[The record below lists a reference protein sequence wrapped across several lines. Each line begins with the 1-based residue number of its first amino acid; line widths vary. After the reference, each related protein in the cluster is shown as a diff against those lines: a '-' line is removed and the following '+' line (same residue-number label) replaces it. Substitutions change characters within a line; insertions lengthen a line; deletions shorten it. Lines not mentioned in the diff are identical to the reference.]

1 MIFLPAGSRI
11 WLVAGITDM
20 RNGFNGLAS
29 KVQNVLKDDPFSGHL
44 FIFRGRRGDQI
55 KVLWAD
61 SDGLCLFT
69 KRLERGRFVWPVTR
83 DGKVHLTPAQ
93 LSMLLEGINWKHPK
107 PSRQP
112 GGCGLSWPGITVIKK
127 DNVIV
132 FQVVIWPVQLNPV
145 NANPHH
151 KEANFPAML

>member
-1 MIFLPAGSRI
+1 MRKARFTEHQIIAVIKSVEAG
-11 WLVAGITDM
+11 
-20 RNGFNGLAS
+20 
-29 KVQNVLKDDPFSGHL
+29 
-44 FIFRGRRGDQI
+44 
-55 KVLWAD
+55 
-61 SDGLCLFT
+61 
-69 KRLERGRFVWPVTR
+69 
-83 DGKVHLTPAQ
+83 
-93 LSMLLEGINWKHPK
+93 

-112 GGCGLSWPGITVIKK
+112 GGCGLSWSGITVIKK